1 MESKYSNFVTFTD
14 FPDLRT
20 LENLSLTIKESK
32 DSKEYRVEAT
42 KDKTM
47 YNFTFTS
54 EQKAVD
60 FYKFLK
66 GEQKKGYDLLNIA
79 DKFVIPKSKYLR
91 HECQK
96 SYYSVGNVPPH
107 VTQHFIIRIHYLDSK
122 NEEAQFEVTFAME
135 ESFDQARQ
143 QLLAD
148 LSKA

>member
-14 FPDLRT
+14 FPDLTT

-91 HECQK
+91 HECRK
-96 SYYSVGNVPPH
+96 SYGYTATSPPH
-107 VTQHFIIRIHYLDSK
+107 ATPIFIIQVHYLNSK
-122 NEEAQFEVTFAME
+122 NEEAQFNIDFWME
-135 ESFDQARQ
+135 ESFDQAKQ

>member
-14 FPDLRT
+14 FPDLRS

-42 KDKTM
+42 KDKTK

-54 EQKAVD
+54 EEKATD

-66 GEQKKGYDLLNIA
+66 GEQKKGYDLLNID

-91 HECQK
+91 HDCLK
-96 SYYSVGNVPPH
+96 SYYYTTVPAHAIPN
-107 VTQHFIIRIHYLDSK
+107 FIIRIHYLNSK
-122 NEEAQFEVTFAME
+122 NEEAQFEVPFAIE
-135 ESFDQARQ
+135 ESFDRAKR
-143 QLLAD
+143 QLLID